1 MGAAAGEEHRLLTEC
16 DLQAGIEKVLRK
28 RKMLASVLILA
39 VFYVPAFGYLGLMI
53 AAYLARTHLE
63 QTELA
68 QRQERAEQAEESK
81 SSPAPDEPLS

>member
-1 MGAAAGEEHRLLTEC
+1 
-16 DLQAGIEKVLRK
+16 
-28 RKMLASVLILA
+28 MLASVLILA

-68 QRQERAEQAEESK
+68 QQERARQAEEKESP
-81 SSPAPDEPLS
+81 PAPEKPPS